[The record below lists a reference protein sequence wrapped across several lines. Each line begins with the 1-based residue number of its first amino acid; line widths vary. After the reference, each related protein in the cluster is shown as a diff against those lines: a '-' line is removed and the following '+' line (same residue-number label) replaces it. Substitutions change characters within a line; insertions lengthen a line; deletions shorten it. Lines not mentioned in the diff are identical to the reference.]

1 MPKVDLIVNVKLK
14 NWLYLL
20 AGSQLA
26 VDEQGDT
33 YTGITAASISMK
45 LTMHSLI
52 LHTYN
57 DKHDGVEG
65 LKSIRLFSFA
75 SPKLGGAI
83 MVYVNSIQ
91 ANFDDGTVIIDAA
104 VCVLTDEK
112 ITCNVRT
119 VAPWFQHL
127 EKRPFF
133 LMLRMMS

>member
-1 MPKVDLIVNVKLK
+1 M
-14 NWLYLL
+14 
-20 AGSQLA
+20 
-26 VDEQGDT
+26 DERGDT

-45 LTMHSLI
+45 KTMHSLI

-75 SPKLGGAI
+75 SLKLGGAI

-91 ANFDDGTVIIDAA
+91 ANFDDVTVIIDAA
-104 VCVLTDEK
+104 VCVLTDDT